1 MKKIIL
7 IFVLCFLC
15 VGCGKSEKNITI
27 NIYENKEK
35 DIKEEAKT
43 IEEIITEDKEKIIEQ
58 EKIKQE
64 QTANEG
70 IVENIPQ
77 ENISTSQG
85 NTVSNKVKDT
95 YSSAKEWYNEN
106 KDELKSINNDIL
118 ENDKNTIN
126 SWIESGKTLYE
137 ENKDLI
143 IDESKKIYYNDK
155 QTIEDLYNKIK
166 N

>member
-15 VGCGKSEKNITI
+15 VGCMKNEKNITI
-27 NIYENKEK
+27 NIYENKDKE
-35 DIKEEAKT
+35 IKEEVKT
-43 IEEIITEDKEKIIEQ
+43 IEEIITEDKEKII
-58 EKIKQE
+58 KQE
-64 QTANEG
+64 QTINEE

-95 YSSAKEWYNEN
+95 YNSAKEWYKQN

-137 ENKDLI
+137 ENKDFI
-143 IDESKKIYYNDK
+143 VDETKKIYYNDK